1 MSETKSAKDIES
13 SDSTTVDTAIQ
24 AINKGEDNKA
34 ESLLQD
40 VIQRTPDLYTNQFED
55 AGNLFVKFWDRAEFL
70 HYVAYQKDQGA
81 EMQIT
86 WIGNAYPRAF
96 FHLGFLRVK
105 AKKFAEAITFLDRG
119 FTLEPSN
126 PKFVFEKAMALSR
139 MQKHEQAMTLYNSIN
154 KASPYVSQDDLAR
167 ALRGRGS
174 VYIEL
179 GQLNQAESAFKES
192 LKFQPDS
199 KVAINEL
206 LYISQLR
213 QGGKTTQPDFAAT
226 SSSSSGKCVMCG
238 QIFTKGQLTKIN
250 GKTGFICST
259 CQMTQTKSKNWWE
272 IWK

>member
-1 MSETKSAKDIES
+1 MSEANSANEIES

-24 AINKGEDNKA
+24 AINTGEDNRA

-40 VIQRTPDLYTNQFED
+40 VIQRTPNPYRNQYED
-55 AGNLFVKFWDRAEFL
+55 GGILFVKFWDRAEFL

-81 EMQIT
+81 EKQIT

-105 AKKFAEAITFLDRG
+105 SKRFAEAIPFLDKG
-119 FTLEPSN
+119 ATLEPTN
-126 PKFVFEKAMALSR
+126 PKFIFEKAMALLR
-139 MQKHEQAMTLYNSIN
+139 MQKHEQAMILYNSIN
-154 KASPYVSQDDLAR
+154 KTGPHVSRDDIAR

-174 VYIEL
+174 VFIEM
-179 GQLNQAESAFKES
+179 GQLSQAEGVFKES

-206 LYISQLR
+206 LYINQLR
-213 QGGKTTQPDFAAT
+213 QGGKTTQADFSPTT
-226 SSSSSGKCVMCG
+226 SSSADKCAMCG
-238 QIFTKGQLTKIN
+238 QTFTKGQLTKIN